1 MGAAPQRTILFLGA
15 DAAYLHAFRG
25 PLMRWFQDRGYRV
38 VAVAAVLDGF
48 DPAVFAAGGVTFHA
62 WPLKKASL
70 DPIGDLTPLMT
81 LWRVLRREQPDLLFA
96 HTIKPVIYGVILSA
110 LAGVKRRSVMIPG
123 LGYAFTEGTGLKRR
137 LVGWLARHG
146 YRTALARA
154 HMAIFQNPDDV
165 AALRQTGAL
174 PAATPTGLVNGSGVD
189 MDHYVPGP
197 WPDGPPR
204 FLMVARLLRD
214 KGVVEFIEAAR
225 HVRRSLP
232 DARFVLVGGTDP
244 NPAAIPQAE
253 IDAWVAEGLIE
264 APGQTGDPRPY
275 YADCHV
281 FVLPSYREGTP
292 RTNLEAMAMAR
303 PIITTDVPGCRQTVI
318 HGENGLMVPAR
329 DGRALGEAMLA
340 LAGDLE
346 TARRMGL
353 AGLALCRDRFELTAV
368 TGETG
373 ALIVGD
379 GVPPDPDRTPT

>member
-1 MGAAPQRTILFLGA
+1 MAGGAKRTILFLGA

-25 PLMRWFQDRGYRV
+25 PLMRWFQARDYRV
-38 VAVAAVLDGF
+38 VAVAAALDGF
-48 DPAVFAAGGVTFHA
+48 DPAVFAASGVTFHA

-70 DPIGDLTPLMT
+70 DPIGDLVPLLT
-81 LWRVLRREQPDLLFA
+81 LWRVLRRERPDILFA

-110 LAGVKRRSVMIPG
+110 LAGVERRSVMIPG

-137 LVGWLARHG
+137 LVGWLARNG
-146 YRTALARA
+146 YRTALKRA
-154 HMAIFQNPDDV
+154 HIAIFQNPDDV
-165 AALRQTGAL
+165 EALRQSGAL
-174 PAATPTGLVNGSGVD
+174 PAVTPTGLVNGSGVD
-189 MDHYVPGP
+189 MDHYAPGP

-214 KGVVEFIEAAR
+214 KGVMEFIEAAR
-225 HVRRSLP
+225 HVRRSQP
-232 DARFVLVGGTDP
+232 DARFVLVGGSDP
-244 NPAAIPQAE
+244 NPAAIPQAA

-303 PIITTDVPGCRQTVI
+303 PIVTTDVPGCRQTVI

-329 DGRALGEAMLA
+329 DGRALGEAMLS
-340 LAGDLE
+340 LAQDLE
-346 TARRMGL
+346 RARLMGL
-353 AGLALCRDRFELTAV
+353 AGRQLCRERFELAAV

-373 ALIVGD
+373 ALIRGD
-379 GVPPDPDRTPT
+379 